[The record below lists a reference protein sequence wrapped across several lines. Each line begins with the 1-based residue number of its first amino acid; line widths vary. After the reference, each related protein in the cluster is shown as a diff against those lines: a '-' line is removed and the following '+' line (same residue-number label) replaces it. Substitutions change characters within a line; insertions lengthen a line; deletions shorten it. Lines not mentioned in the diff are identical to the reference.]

1 MSKTMKVMLVGA
13 LLLALSAG
21 MATAQFMAQDVITC
35 SKAGPRGATV
45 RRVTTGSPAVAA
57 PTTSA
62 RVPATI

>member
-13 LLLALSAG
+13 LLLALSAD
-21 MATAQFMAQDVITC
+21 MATAQDVITC